1 MEYQIVRSAR
11 RKSIAIQVRN
21 QQIFVRTPV
30 SISDAYIA
38 TLVAKKRRWIE
49 QHLKSQSQ
57 NSHLYC
63 NFCDGDSI
71 LVAGIFKTLRIQR
84 ANKSNVIE
92 LASEVTVFIR
102 SNETS
107 LDKEKIKKLLERFL
121 RKKAEDYIPSRVDAF
136 AKSMS
141 TNYREIRI
149 RKYSARWGSC
159 SNQGVLSFNYLLM
172 MTPAWVVDYV
182 IVHELAHRFY
192 LNHSQKFWQ
201 KVAEYY
207 PNYQE
212 AKDWFRTHRTPLNW
226 S

>member
-21 QQIFVRTPV
+21 QQVVVRTPSSV
-30 SISDAYIA
+30 CDSYIA

-49 QHLKSQSQ
+49 QHLLLQSQ
-57 NSHLYC
+57 NATLCC
-63 NFCDGDSI
+63 NFDDGDSI
-71 LVAGIFKTLRIQR
+71 LIGGNLKTLRIQQ
-84 ANKSNVIE
+84 ASKSTVIE
-92 LASEVTVFIR
+92 SDTEVTVLIR
-102 SNETS
+102 SNKTNF
-107 LDKEKIKKLLERFL
+107 DKATIKKILERFL
-121 RKKAEDYIPSRVDAF
+121 RNKAFDYIPSKVDVYANC
-136 AKSMS
+136 MS

-159 SNQGVLSFNYLLM
+159 SNQGVISFNYLLM

-192 LNHSQKFWQ
+192 LNHSKEFWQ

-207 PNYQE
+207 PNYQA
-212 AKDWFRTHRTPLNW
+212 AKDWLRIHQIQLNW